1 METPTVII
9 DNGSGFIKAGTNTD
23 SLPSV
28 FFPTVVGFPR
38 RRFLHLFND
47 KPSQE
52 KIFIGDKAVE
62 NRHQLTIVNPIDHGH
77 IDDWEQMAYVWQHV
91 YDVLGLNPSEHPC
104 LLTEPPNCSST
115 HRNKLAETLFEGFDA
130 PEVCLGV
137 TGLMAIYGTGQ
148 TTGLVVDIGEGV
160 TQCVPVFDGYL
171 EASSL
176 RRSDFGGEELQMYLQ
191 KILCDMGYQMTTRD
205 DYEHVRVIK
214 ETLCFCSLD
223 PASDQQR
230 TDLDRTY
237 HLPDGLTL
245 RDGETTEI
253 TLGPERF
260 YPAEALFNPQLCGRD
275 NPSLTDLIWSSV
287 KACPME
293 NRKSLVAS
301 VVLCGGSSM
310 FPGFPERLEQEL
322 KNTAPPKSRS
332 IVSVS
337 SPKERQFLV
346 WVGAKT
352 FTDPSLRPMQDH
364 LWITKAEWEEVGPR
378 IVAQKAAIKTSGS

>member
-245 RDGETTEI
+245 RDGETTY
-253 TLGPERF
+253 L
-260 YPAEALFNPQLCGRD
+260 NPK
-275 NPSLTDLIWSSV
+275 P
-287 KACPME
+287 
-293 NRKSLVAS
+293 
-301 VVLCGGSSM
+301 
-310 FPGFPERLEQEL
+310 
-322 KNTAPPKSRS
+322 
-332 IVSVS
+332 
-337 SPKERQFLV
+337 
-346 WVGAKT
+346 
-352 FTDPSLRPMQDH
+352 
-364 LWITKAEWEEVGPR
+364 
-378 IVAQKAAIKTSGS
+378 